1 MRRQFGPIEGALLLG
16 ADALSWRDEIP
27 AVVGGSQQP
36 VSRHLFALSV
46 PLLARARLP
55 FAGRF
60 GISLEAGPMAAFAW
74 SSTSSQASGTE
85 RLVSIR
91 PGARFR
97 AMADVSLGR
106 GRIVVGG
113 SVGTAKL
120 VEGPIRGEIEGHSL
134 FAGYEAW
141 WLDIGR

>member
-1 MRRQFGPIEGALLLG
+1 
-16 ADALSWRDEIP
+16 
-27 AVVGGSQQP
+27 VVGGSQQP
-36 VSRHLFALSV
+36 VSRHLFALSM

-60 GISLEAGPMAAFAW
+60 GISLEAGPIAVFAW

-91 PGARFR
+91 PGARLR
-97 AMADVSLGR
+97 AMADVSIGR
-106 GRIVVGG
+106 GRIAVGG